1 MDLIELLRARRD
13 AILSRSF
20 DLVAET
26 YAHETS
32 SFLKREA
39 DPFSNPV
46 GKTIREALEGL
57 LKALIE
63 GGTHAAFRQA
73 LEGLLRVRAVQT
85 PRASEALAFMG
96 FLRRA
101 IRDEME
107 AESTRESADRFL
119 REYLLLEDRIEE
131 AMLVACD
138 LYVESRQRID
148 EVRINEVK
156 AREAS
161 LSRLLRAVEATEGER
176 P

>member
-1 MDLIELLRARRD
+1 
-13 AILSRSF
+13 
-20 DLVAET
+20 
-26 YAHETS
+26 
-32 SFLKREA
+32 
-39 DPFSNPV
+39 
-46 GKTIREALEGL
+46 
-57 LKALIE
+57 
-63 GGTHAAFRQA
+63 
-73 LEGLLRVRAVQT
+73 
-85 PRASEALAFMG
+85 
-96 FLRRA
+96 
-101 IRDEME
+101 ME